1 MATLELSVL
10 TSEREIYS
18 GRVDMVIAPGSLG
31 ELGILPNHADLLTSL
46 EYGRMIIRKDGQE
59 TELAVGG
66 GFLEIAN
73 NKVIVLADA
82 ADRIEE
88 IDVARA
94 EEARARAQEALEH
107 AEDEV
112 SIAEAQAALR
122 LSLMRIRI
130 GRRRGGLSDR

>member
-46 EYGRMIIRKDGQE
+46 EYGHMIIRKDGQE

-94 EEARARAQEALEH
+94 EEARARGPRGAGAC
-107 AEDEV
+107 
-112 SIAEAQAALR
+112 
-122 LSLMRIRI
+122 
-130 GRRRGGLSDR
+130 GR